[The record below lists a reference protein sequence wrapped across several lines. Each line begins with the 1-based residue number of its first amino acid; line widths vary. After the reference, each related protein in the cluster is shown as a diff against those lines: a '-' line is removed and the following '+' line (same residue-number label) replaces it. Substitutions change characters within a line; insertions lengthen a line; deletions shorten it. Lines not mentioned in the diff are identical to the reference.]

1 MAILEPTA
9 KADTANM
16 MRHINDSLKA
26 TEAETVQEEGIKHL
40 AGQARTGAPVSPVKG
55 VENKLVGTLEQMRKI
70 RDKVK

>member
-16 MRHINDSLKA
+16 MRRISGDLRA
-26 TEAETVQEEGIKHL
+26 TEAEDVQRGGIEHL
-40 AGQARTGAPVSPVKG
+40 AEQVATGAPTG
-55 VENKLVGTLEQMRKI
+55 GTEHRLIGTLEQMRKI

>member
-16 MRHINDSLKA
+16 MRRISGDLRA
-26 TEAETVQEEGIKHL
+26 TEAEDVQRGGIEHL
-40 AGQARTGAPVSPVKG
+40 AEQAATGRYRQLQTATG
-55 VENKLVGTLEQMRKI
+55 NGLVGTLEQMRKI